1 MDSIFSVV
9 EFILFF
15 MHLLY
20 HNAENNSTFALL
32 VLRQYAEEVFTEIF
46 VFCPSGA
53 VSDEE
58 ITVSV
63 KLSCL
68 FVL

>member
-46 VFCPSGA
+46 VFRPSGT
-53 VSDEE
+53 VSDEGAT
-58 ITVSV
+58 ISV
-63 KLSCL
+63 NLFYL